1 MRNTEEERGFYGYE
15 GYDVKQIDNNIFCNT
30 NDRWVNPIY
39 DVYERDF
46 TSICFQVQPTDL
58 ICDGYL
64 NIRIQEHPELI
75 VKAKKIYTHSSCTL
89 PRESLAK
96 KYKRCLNAIQADI
109 VVIPNPANSRVW
121 CGRKAIFV
129 DDEKKVLLYAPF
141 GHQWITDQEVTAA
154 YNRILQFPKGTPLA
168 DIVHPNIRERF
179 IKCFP
184 SAKLAETGYY
194 GEFAAKDKYLVD
206 YMTFLIPEN
215 KIVFQET
222 LSKALNDETN
232 KSSFE
237 TFMSIHDMLMSTDA
251 ETRTVGLKTLA
262 NMDYANFKNS
272 TICILRDTVDYWK
285 NNYKARNS
293 TAVKYMMKMV
303 GITYPSKRAMGHS
316 DSYIRREDFEILE
329 KLLFEFKYTKSYI
342 RNLPFMHYDENYK
355 LIPRLLPDDNQ

>member
-1 MRNTEEERGFYGYE
+1 MRNTEEDRGFYGYE
-15 GYDVKQIDNNIFCNT
+15 GYKVMQIWHNVFLDTNN
-30 NDRWVNPIY
+30 RWFIPSY
-39 DVYERDF
+39 DVYERYM
-46 TSICFQVQPTDL
+46 TSVWYPVQPSDL
-58 ICDGYL
+58 NCDGFL
-64 NIRIQEHPELI
+64 NLHIQEHPELLA
-75 VKAKKIYTHSSCTL
+75 KAKKVYTNPSCTL
-89 PRESLAK
+89 PRESIIR
-96 KYKRCLNAIQADI
+96 KYKRCLNAVQADV
-109 VVIPNPANSRVW
+109 VVIPNPVNSNVW
-121 CGRKAIFV
+121 CGRKAVFT
-129 DDEKKVLLYAPF
+129 DEKRKVLLYVPF
-141 GHQWITDQEVTAA
+141 ENQYSTDSEKIAA
-154 YNRILQFPKGTPLA
+154 YNRILQFPKGTLLA
-168 DIVHPNIRERF
+168 DIVHPNIRGAF
-179 IKCFP
+179 MDSFP
-184 SAKLAETGYY
+184 NTKLAETGYY
-194 GEFAAKDKYLVD
+194 GEFTAKNKYLVD
-206 YMTFLIPEN
+206 YMEMLLPS
-215 KIVFQET
+215 KKLVFQET
-222 LSKALNDETN
+222 LSNTLNDETN

-303 GITYPSKRAMGHS
+303 GITYPSIKAIGHS

>member
-1 MRNTEEERGFYGYE
+1 MRNTEEDRGFYGYE
-15 GYDVKQIDNNIFCNT
+15 GYKVMQIRHNAFMDTNN
-30 NDRWVNPIY
+30 RWVIPSY
-39 DVYERDF
+39 DVCDRYM
-46 TSICFQVQPTDL
+46 TSVWYPVQPS
-58 ICDGYL
+58 GL
-64 NIRIQEHPELI
+64 NYEGFLNLYIQEHPELLA
-75 VKAKKIYTHSSCTL
+75 KAKKIYTHPSCTL
-89 PRESLAK
+89 PRESIIR
-96 KYKRCLNAIQADI
+96 KYKRCINAVQADV
-109 VVIPNPANSRVW
+109 VVIPNPANSKVW
-121 CGRKAIFV
+121 CGRNAVFT
-129 DDEKKVLLYAPF
+129 DEKREILLYVSF
-141 GHQWITDQEVTAA
+141 ENQYEDSEKIAA
-154 YNRILQFPKGTPLA
+154 YNRILQFPKGTLLT
-168 DIVHPNIRERF
+168 DIVHPNIRDAF
-179 IKCFP
+179 MDSFP
-184 SAKLAETGYY
+184 NAKLADTGYY
-194 GEFAAKDKYLVD
+194 GEFTAKDKYLVD
-206 YMTFLIPEN
+206 YMEMLIPSK

-251 ETRTVGLKTLA
+251 EIRTVGLKTLA

-303 GITYPSKRAMGHS
+303 GITYLSKKAIGHS

-355 LIPRLLPDDNQ
+355 LIPRLMPDDNQ